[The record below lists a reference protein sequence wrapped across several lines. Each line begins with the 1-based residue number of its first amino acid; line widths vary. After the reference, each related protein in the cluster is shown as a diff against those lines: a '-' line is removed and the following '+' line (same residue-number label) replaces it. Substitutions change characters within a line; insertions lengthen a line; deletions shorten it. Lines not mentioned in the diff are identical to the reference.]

1 MRSRNKHIQ
10 LVTYCSIDCTYSLYT
25 DDRLALLLVSGSC
38 TSEFVVTLTFYYF
51 SILSSYQ
58 VESLCL
64 FFSPFYS
71 ALDCFV
77 QIGNHL
83 ERSLYNLVENASCS
97 EHLCTHVRHCLFS
110 FASFELSVGC
120 RGHRGIWVIASRQIT
135 CIFFALLLNS

>member
-1 MRSRNKHIQ
+1 MTGWRCCWYQVYELSNFVAISTFFIIF
-10 LVTYCSIDCTYSLYT
+10 LFL
-25 DDRLALLLVSGSC
+25 SC
-38 TSEFVVTLTFYYF
+38 YW
-51 SILSSYQ
+51 

-135 CIFFALLLNS
+135 CIFFALLLNSWSWTLAVYFVLCIVSKSGSRLY